1 MQHLKS
7 LAAQMAGFRTP
18 RDLIQSRTA
27 PVVAPAVEGLQPCIL
42 DSLNAPAAPI
52 GLTLTT
58 RLGHTPIPMGATGPS
73 RGGPQRG

>member
-18 RDLIQSRTA
+18 RDLVQSRTA
-27 PVVAPAVEGLQPCIL
+27 PVVEGLQPCVL
-42 DSLNAPAAPI
+42 DALSPPAAVAA

-58 RLGHTPIPMGATGPS
+58 RLGQTPMPKGATGPS